1 MRNPG
6 GVFIS
11 SGPAGDHEVD
21 TFTCAHCQRVT
32 QVQPKERPEDL
43 GGFCTCCAKLV
54 CASCHAAGVCRPI
67 EKWLEQQEA
76 KADRRREYGL

>member
-6 GVFIS
+6 GVLIS
-11 SGPAGDHEVD
+11 SGPGGVHEVD

-32 QVQPKERPEDL
+32 QVRPKERPEDL
-43 GGFCTCCAKLV
+43 GGFCTCCAKPV
-54 CASCHAAGVCRPI
+54 CATCHANGTCTPI
-67 EKWLEQQEA
+67 EKWLEAQEA